1 MRLEGLLEVRKE
13 WFKASCQVIVQL
25 SDEKYIVRAKV
36 RVSSFTEAFLDVLED
51 ACQDLKLE

>member
-36 RVSSFTEAFLDVLED
+36 RVSSFTEAFVDVLED